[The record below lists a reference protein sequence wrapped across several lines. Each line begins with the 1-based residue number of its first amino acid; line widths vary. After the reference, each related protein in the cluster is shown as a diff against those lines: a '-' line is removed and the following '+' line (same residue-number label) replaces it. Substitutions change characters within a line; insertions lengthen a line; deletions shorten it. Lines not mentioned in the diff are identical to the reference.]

1 MEILKVTKRFQGRRD
16 FQELFASQG
25 AYMRLSNEDTEEH
38 KELCQVAFEISVDRG
53 YSEMIHNLILTKSDK
68 ISVTWTMIESFIEI
82 AAMNLVKDAI
92 KYGLRFRDG
101 ENSLSKK
108 LFLSQTS

>member
-1 MEILKVTKRFQGRRD
+1 M
-16 FQELFASQG
+16 
-25 AYMRLSNEDTEEH
+25 
-38 KELCQVAFEISVDRG
+38 AFEISVERG

-68 ISVTWTMIESFIEI
+68 ISVSWPMIETFIELG
-82 AAMNLVKDAI
+82 AMTLVKDAI